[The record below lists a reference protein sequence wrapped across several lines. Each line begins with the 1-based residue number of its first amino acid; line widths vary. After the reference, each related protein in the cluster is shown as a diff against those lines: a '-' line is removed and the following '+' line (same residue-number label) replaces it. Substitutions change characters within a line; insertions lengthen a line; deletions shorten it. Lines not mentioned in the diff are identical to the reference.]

1 MPNDEMSIKH
11 ELQRLGRELKDAEKH
26 GDAPRANTIRDYIK
40 QRTDTLTRL
49 KEARGLRLRP
59 PQG

>member
-11 ELQRLGRELKDAEKH
+11 ELKRLERELKDAKQR
-26 GDAPRANTIRDYIK
+26 GDAPVVKTIRAYIK

-49 KEARGLRLRP
+49 KEVKNGLRN
-59 PQG
+59 

>member
-11 ELQRLGRELKDAEKH
+11 ELQRLEHELKKAEKH
-26 GDAPRANTIRDYIK
+26 GDAPRANTIRAYIK